1 MSNFI
6 GMTGQGTQASFSGA
20 GLSGCVRS
28 LTMPDWTMEK
38 IDATC
43 LGSVDFKAYIPS
55 DLTDPGEISATLIF
69 DPADVP
75 DVTAMGI
82 EGTLTI
88 TFPIG
93 EPANDTASTFTTSG
107 FISSLSLG
115 EIGADNLIEVSV
127 TYCCTAETGV
137 SVPTFTAESNS
148 GA

>member
-6 GMTGQGTQASFSGA
+6 GMTGQGTTASFSGA

-55 DLTDPGEISATLIF
+55 DLTDPGEISATLVF
-69 DPADVP
+69 DPSDVP
-75 DVTAMGI
+75 DVDSLGAAGS
-82 EGTLTI
+82 LTI
-88 TFPIG
+88 TFPLAV
-93 EPANDTASTFTTSG
+93 ETNTQAATFTTDG

-127 TYCCTAETGV
+127 TYCCTAESGV
-137 SVPTFTAESNS
+137 SVPTFTAE
-148 GA
+148 AA